1 MDSRGVLSY
10 NELHELV
17 DQGVIRNIERSQI
30 NGASINIRLGNE
42 FIVEEEPAD
51 TESVLYFSQRTRFK
65 SAVRYGGVTLAPG
78 AVALAASVETFYLP
92 NNIAAEFKLR
102 SSSARTFIEHL
113 NAGWCDPGWNGSALT
128 MELKNMLRFHSI
140 RLREHDSIGQM
151 VFFRVSPVPE
161 QNSYAAVG
169 RYNNDT
175 SVTGVKP

>member
-1 MDSRGVLSY
+1 M
-10 NELHELV
+10 
-17 DQGVIRNIERSQI
+17 
-30 NGASINIRLGNE
+30 
-42 FIVEEEPAD
+42 
-51 TESVLYFSQRTRFK
+51 
-65 SAVRYGGVTLAPG
+65 
-78 AVALAASVETFYLP
+78 
-92 NNIAAEFKLR
+92 
-102 SSSARTFIEHL
+102 